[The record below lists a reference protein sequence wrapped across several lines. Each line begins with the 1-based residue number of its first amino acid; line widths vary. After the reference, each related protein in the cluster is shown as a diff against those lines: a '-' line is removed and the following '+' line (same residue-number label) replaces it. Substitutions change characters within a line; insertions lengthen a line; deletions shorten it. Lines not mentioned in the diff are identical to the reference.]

1 MALAER
7 PLRIIVA
14 VSGGIAAYKS
24 VLVVRQLVLAGHDV
38 SVIAT
43 ESALRF
49 VGAPTFEAISHRPIN
64 VDVFEDVSAVKHVA
78 LGQEADVIGVVPAT
92 AATLARLAHGL
103 AEDLIGTTV
112 LASRAPL
119 VLAPAMHTE
128 MWEHPATR
136 ANVELL
142 RQRGAHIVG
151 PASGR
156 LTGSDTGVGRLAEP
170 DEIVQAILAAP
181 GGRHDLAGRTIVVT
195 AGGTREPLDPVRFIG
210 NRSSGR
216 QGLELA
222 RAAYERGA
230 DVHLIACN
238 IAADFP
244 SGVHVHEAS
253 TTAELR
259 DAVSAAASYA
269 DTVIMA
275 AAVADYRPAVA
286 SDQKI
291 KRTGDG
297 GGTTLELVENP
308 DILAELSTAKKPG
321 QTIVGFA
328 AETEADPDLRL
339 DIGRAKRERKGCDF
353 LAINFV
359 DWDTGFGN
367 NDNSVVIINRH
378 GDIVCEATGSKRHVA
393 DLLLDA
399 IVPE

>member
-1 MALAER
+1 
-7 PLRIIVA
+7 
-14 VSGGIAAYKS
+14 
-24 VLVVRQLVLAGHDV
+24 
-38 SVIAT
+38 
-43 ESALRF
+43 
-49 VGAPTFEAISHRPIN
+49 
-64 VDVFEDVSAVKHVA
+64 
-78 LGQEADVIGVVPAT
+78 
-92 AATLARLAHGL
+92 
-103 AEDLIGTTV
+103 
-112 LASRAPL
+112 
-119 VLAPAMHTE
+119 
-128 MWEHPATR
+128 
-136 ANVELL
+136 
-142 RQRGAHIVG
+142 
-151 PASGR
+151 
-156 LTGSDTGVGRLAEP
+156 
-170 DEIVQAILAAP
+170 
-181 GGRHDLAGRTIVVT
+181 RHDLAGRTIVVT

-222 RAAYERGA
+222 RAAYARGA

-321 QTIVGFA
+321 QTIVGLA
-328 AETEADPDLRL
+328 AETEA
-339 DIGRAKRERKGCDF
+339 
-353 LAINFV
+353 
-359 DWDTGFGN
+359 
-367 NDNSVVIINRH
+367 
-378 GDIVCEATGSKRHVA
+378 
-393 DLLLDA
+393 
-399 IVPE
+399 